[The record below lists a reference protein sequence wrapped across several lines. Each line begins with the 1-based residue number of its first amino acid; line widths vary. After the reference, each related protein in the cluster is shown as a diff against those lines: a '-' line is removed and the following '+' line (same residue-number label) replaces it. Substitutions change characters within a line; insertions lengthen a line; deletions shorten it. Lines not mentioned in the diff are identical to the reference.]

1 MSEWLRSLTANQV
14 GIARAGSNPAV
25 IVEVNHYFNYA
36 AIAQLVEREFSKLK
50 VSSSNLD
57 GGWGL
62 VSPNYKK
69 KLVCGSIMVSISACH
84 AEDRGSIPR
93 HRDKLL

>member
-50 VSSSNLD
+50 VSSSTLD
-57 GGWGL
+57 GGL
-62 VSPNYKK
+62 PLKCKYYHEHIIV
-69 KLVCGSIMVSISACH
+69 
-84 AEDRGSIPR
+84 
-93 HRDKLL
+93 

>member
-1 MSEWLRSLTANQV
+1 MSERLRSLTANQV

-25 IVEVNHYFNYA
+25 IETLFYA

-93 HRDKLL
+93 HRDL

>member
-1 MSEWLRSLTANQV
+1 MLTVTTSAIV
-14 GIARAGSNPAV
+14 AARHLYPAD
-25 IVEVNHYFNYA
+25 
-36 AIAQLVEREFSKLK
+36 IAQLVEREFSKLK

-93 HRDKLL
+93 HRGK